1 MNMKR
6 TLLIGIDGASFSQ
19 LQRLF
24 ELGVMPNMKAL
35 SEKGAFRQMTA
46 ALPDNSAVSWSSI
59 MTGTNPG
66 EHGIFGFT
74 DLIPGTTTLRFPNS
88 RNLRAV
94 PFWQQNSDRKYVI
107 INLPF
112 TYPAEELNGVLITGF
127 VSPDINK
134 SVYPSSLLD
143 SIKESGYQ
151 TDADA
156 GKFRKSPTLFL
167 DELTEVLEARCS
179 VSRMLFSDQPWDTF
193 MLVFTGSDRLGHF
206 LMDAWEEG
214 AGELYDRYLSYY
226 QRVDEEIGWL
236 VENTPEPFNLL
247 MMSDHGMERI
257 QAEANINTLLE
268 QNGLL
273 MLDPS
278 ARRVNYGSIL
288 SQTQAFALEP
298 SRVYIHSKGKYPQ
311 GSVEQAGAP
320 EIINRLQDLF
330 LNWEFQGRRVIK
342 EIHTKDKIY
351 SGACM
356 AQAPDMVLT
365 ANTGFSLRGSLGNPD
380 VFNTAT
386 DLTGVHR
393 GEDSFLLFCG
403 ENAGQRISQT
413 PHVEDIL
420 PIMTDV
426 ERN

>member
-1 MNMKR
+1 MKK
-6 TLLIGIDGASFSQ
+6 TLLIGIDGASYSQ
-19 LQRLF
+19 LQELF

-35 SEKGAFRQMTA
+35 SKEGVFRRMTA

-88 RNLRAV
+88 RNLRAK
-94 PFWQQNSDRKYVI
+94 PFWQQHPDRKYII

-112 TYPAEELNGVLITGF
+112 TYPAGELNGALITGF
-127 VSPDINK
+127 VSPDMNK
-134 SVYPSSLLD
+134 SVYPQNLLG
-143 SIKESGYQ
+143 SIKDAGYQ

-167 DELTEVLEARCS
+167 DELEDVLQTRCS
-179 VSRMLFSDQPWDTF
+179 VSRMLFSEQPWDTF

-206 LMDAWEEG
+206 LTDAYEQG
-214 AGELYDRYLSYY
+214 SGELYDRYIAYY
-226 QRVDEEIGWL
+226 RRVDIEIGWL
-236 VENTPEPFNLL
+236 VENTPEPFTLL

-273 MLDPS
+273 TLDHT

-288 SQTQAFALEP
+288 SQTKAFALEP

-311 GSVEQAGAP
+311 GNVEPTDAP
-320 EIINRLQDLF
+320 EILDRLRGLF
-330 LNWEFQGRRVIK
+330 TDWEFEGRKVIK
-342 EIHTKDKIY
+342 EIHTKDEMY

-356 AQAPDMVLT
+356 DQAPDIVLS
-365 ANTGFSLRGSLGNPD
+365 ANQGFSLRGSLGNSD
-380 VFNTAT
+380 VFNTSP

-393 GEDSFLLFCG
+393 GEDSFLLACG
-403 ENAGQRISQT
+403 DNVKQTVSQA

-420 PIMTDV
+420 PVMENL